1 MNASYKVALVL
12 LALILFTTPEV
23 AYAYGGPGSVISG
36 IGAFLAAIAAVVVAL
51 FGFLWY
57 PLKRA
62 YKRVYKGVTA
72 SKEETVEAA
81 ESQSSE

>member
-62 YKRVYKGVTA
+62 YKRVTT

-81 ESQSSE
+81 DSQSSE